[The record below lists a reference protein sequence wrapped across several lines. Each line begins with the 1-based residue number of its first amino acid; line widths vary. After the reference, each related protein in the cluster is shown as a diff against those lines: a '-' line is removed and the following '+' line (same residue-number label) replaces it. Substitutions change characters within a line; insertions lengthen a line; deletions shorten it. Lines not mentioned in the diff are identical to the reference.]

1 MRLVCSLD
9 GRETTFETDQ
19 PRVVIGRAK
28 PGVAIDLDLSPDR
41 SASRPHA
48 VVSQE
53 GGEYWIEDL
62 ASASG
67 TLVNGEDIRGL
78 GRRRL
83 RPGDSIQIGN
93 TILTLAEPPPEPEP
107 AIGGKGA
114 DTVPFGEITM
124 ALDAGALFAEREQP
138 SEEMKRRLAL
148 LYDLPLQLGG
158 ETNLDAALQTIV
170 DRLVAAVPRATSAAL
185 LVRDAPT
192 GRLLLKAH
200 VPGPDPG
207 VSLSR
212 VREAMDSRK
221 AFIWSPS
228 SDLDTTVAAF
238 DARRVASSMYAPL
251 LWKNEALGAFC
262 AVNYDNPTA
271 FSPDDLR
278 LLLALAQHAALIIV
292 QHAMQDELSVNA
304 SLMTRLMT
312 NFSPKVR
319 ERLLASART
328 GRMRLGGQKS
338 EVTIL
343 VADIRDFTR
352 ITAAMEPEDV
362 VDMLNDYFAPLV
374 DVVFRFDGT
383 VDKFV
388 GDAMLVVF
396 GSPEPDPQQYE
407 KAVRAALG
415 MQAAAAAVSEK
426 RKASRQQPCALGIGV
441 HCGEVLHGFIGS
453 NERMEYTVIGS
464 AVNRADRYG
473 GAAGPGEI
481 LISPELHQW
490 VWRTVQCE
498 PVTVSIKHEG
508 TLPALRVKAGPE
520 RRSPGAGPP
529 SV

>member
-1 MRLVCSLD
+1 MRIVCAFA
-9 GRETTFETDQ
+9 GKETMFESDL

-28 PGVAIDLDLSPDR
+28 SGVAIDLDLSPDR

-48 VVSQE
+48 VVLRE
-53 GGEYWIEDL
+53 GAQYFIEDL
-62 ASASG
+62 NSASG
-67 TLVNGEDIRGL
+67 TFVNGEDIRGL

-83 RPGDSIQIGN
+83 RPGDTILIGN
-93 TILTLAEPPPEPEP
+93 TTLTLEQPPPEPE
-107 AIGGKGA
+107 ATGA
-114 DTVPFGEITM
+114 AKAVDTLPFGEITM
-124 ALDAGALFAEREQP
+124 ALDANALFAEREQP

-158 ETNLDAALQTIV
+158 ETHLDAALQTIV
-170 DRLVAAVPRATSAAL
+170 DRLAAAVPRATTAAL
-185 LVRDAPT
+185 LVRDSAT
-192 GRLLLKAH
+192 GRILLKAH

-212 VREAMDSRK
+212 VREAMESRK
-221 AFIWSPS
+221 AFVWSPS
-228 SDLDTTVAAF
+228 SDPDTTVASF
-238 DARRVASSMYAPL
+238 DARRVTSSMYAPL
-251 LWKNEALGAFC
+251 LWKNEALGAIC
-262 AVNYDNPTA
+262 ASNYESPTA
-271 FSPDDLR
+271 FGADDLR
-278 LLLALAQHAALIIV
+278 LLLALAQHAAVIVV
-292 QHAMQDELSVNA
+292 QHAMQDELRANA
-304 SLMTRLMT
+304 NLMTRLMT

-319 ERLLASART
+319 DRLLMSARL
-328 GRMRLGGQKS
+328 GRMRLGGQRS

-388 GDAMLVVF
+388 GDAMLAVF
-396 GSPEPDPQQYE
+396 GSPEPDAQMHE

-415 MQAAAAAVSEK
+415 MQAAVAVVSEK
-426 RKASRQQPCALGIGV
+426 RKAAHHQVCAIGIGV

-508 TLPALRVKAGPE
+508 TLPALRVKGGLD
-520 RRSPGAGPP
+520 RRRPQEGQPP
-529 SV
+529 